1 MDGIILTPLKRFYN
15 PKGNIFHALKKN
27 DNGYDGFGE
36 AYFSTIVKNNIKGW
50 RKHKEMILNLVVV
63 IGKIEFVI
71 YDEYLNKFFSVQ
83 LSQENYKRL
92 TVKPGLWVAFK
103 GIYDKNILL
112 NIANILHDPNES
124 ESMSL
129 NKFSYAWKKN

>member
-36 AYFSTIVKNNIKGW
+36 AYFSTIIKDNIKGW
-50 RKHKEMILNLVVV
+50 KKHNEMILNLVVV

-92 TVKPGLWVAFK
+92 TIKPGLWVAFK

-129 NKFSYAWKKN
+129 DKFSYAWKKN

>member
-36 AYFSTIVKNNIKGW
+36 AYFSTIIKDNIKGW
-50 RKHKEMILNLVVV
+50 RKHNEMILNLVVV

-92 TVKPGLWVAFK
+92 TIKPGLWVAFK

-129 NKFSYAWKKN
+129 DKFSYAWKKN